1 MALKLDLLFSLP
13 ERIVMTPT
21 KKTSNSTTL
30 LMERKVI
37 VAEKNKE
44 MHIAGGSNQGIV
56 VNKARGNAEGKQI
69 KDTKNS
75 TSNTCMLYLGID
87 QQRLCCTETKYTAQ
101 KETLTKKIF
110 NIFQTSSDPPPRFAS
125 SSGYS

>member
-1 MALKLDLLFSLP
+1 MALKFDLLFSLP

-56 VNKARGNAEGKQI
+56 VNKA
-69 KDTKNS
+69 TNS
-75 TSNTCMLYLGID
+75 DG
-87 QQRLCCTETKYTAQ
+87 ETFLSAPLLRT
-101 KETLTKKIF
+101 
-110 NIFQTSSDPPPRFAS
+110 
-125 SSGYS
+125 